1 MPRVEI
7 TKNKIRWIDV
17 EKPSVSEMEELR
29 REFNLHPL
37 DIEDCLTKTERSKID
52 VYDQYIFM
60 VLLFPAYLKKTKEIQ
75 STEIHFFI
83 TNRALITVHNG
94 NAVTLINYF
103 KNVEKSKDEIP
114 ECFSR
119 SSEFLLY
126 DVIKNLQADT
136 YFMLDHVSSDI
147 NSIEKQIFAGQE
159 KKMVSEIL
167 LTRRNITD
175 IRKIMQAHK
184 KILEKLIA
192 HLKASPLFPLKQ
204 KDIYFNDLVD
214 HTKEIWEVLGAFKES
229 IEAIQA
235 TTESIISHKLNE
247 VMKLLTLISTIIL
260 PASLI
265 INIWGMNLNVP
276 LQDSKFGFVLVVIFC
291 ASVILLLTL
300 FFKKKKWY

>member
-1 MPRVEI
+1 MPRLEI
-7 TKNKIRWIDV
+7 IKNNIRWIDV

-37 DIEDCLTKTERSKID
+37 DIEDCLTRTERSKID
-52 VYDQYIFM
+52 VYDQHLFM
-60 VLLFPAYLKKTKEIQ
+60 VLLFPAYFKKTKEIQ
-75 STEIHFFI
+75 SSEIHFFI
-83 TNRALITVHNG
+83 TNSVLITVHNG
-94 NAVTLINYF
+94 DAGTLINYF
-103 KNVEKSKDEIP
+103 KNVENSKDEIP

-126 DVIKNLQADT
+126 DVIKNLQTDT
-136 YFMLDHVSSDI
+136 YSMLDHISSDI

-192 HLKASPLFPLKQ
+192 NLKASPLFPLKQ

-247 VMKLLTLISTIIL
+247 VMKLLTLISVTLMPVSVIV
-260 PASLI
+260 
-265 INIWGMNLNVP
+265 NIWGMNMDVP
-276 LQDSKFGFVLVVIFC
+276 LGKNKFGFIFVIGLC
-291 ASVILLLTL
+291 VAVIILLV
-300 FFKKKKWY
+300 FFFRKKKWY